1 MLLIIDECILDFW
14 FNKYSNSSNMIVLP
28 LNYFNFALNTSLDM
42 TIFYKALISAQAAE
56 KICIFAITEFQNDY
70 DYKNPNTYSAAGVG
84 VDNGCCGSAGR
95 TTI

>member
-1 MLLIIDECILDFW
+1 MNVFLF
-14 FNKYSNSSNMIVLP
+14 FGFYKYRNSSNMIVLP
-28 LNYFNFALNTSLDM
+28 LTYFNFALNTSLDM

-84 VDNGCCGSAGR
+84 VCIGCRGSAGG

>member
-1 MLLIIDECILDFW
+1 MNVFLIFG
-14 FNKYSNSSNMIVLP
+14 FYKYSNSINMIVLP

-70 DYKNPNTYSAAGVG
+70 DYKNPNTYSAAGMG
-84 VDNGCCGSAGR
+84 VDNGCCGSAGG

>member
-1 MLLIIDECILDFW
+1 MNVFLF
-14 FNKYSNSSNMIVLP
+14 FGFYKYSNSSNMIVLP

-84 VDNGCCGSAGR
+84 VDNGCCGSAGG

>member
-1 MLLIIDECILDFW
+1 MNVFLF
-14 FNKYSNSSNMIVLP
+14 FGFYKYSNSSNMIVLP
-28 LNYFNFALNTSLDM
+28 LNYFNYALNTSLDM

-56 KICIFAITEFQNDY
+56 KICIFAITEFQNNY

-84 VDNGCCGSAGR
+84 VCIGCRGSACR